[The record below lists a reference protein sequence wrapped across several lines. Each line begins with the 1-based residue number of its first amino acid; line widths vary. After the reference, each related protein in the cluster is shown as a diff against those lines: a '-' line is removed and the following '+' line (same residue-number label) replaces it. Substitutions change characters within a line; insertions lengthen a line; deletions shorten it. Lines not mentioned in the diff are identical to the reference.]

1 MTYPPLYIRR
11 HGQTLWNAAHRIQG
25 SLDSPLTEKGRAQA
39 CMQRDLLAEC
49 DLSGFEAVSS
59 PQGRAFHTASLAL
72 EGLFDAIRT
81 DRRLAEIGVGQWEG
95 LVRGDL
101 AIAAPMDESEESAL
115 DLYER
120 APGGEGF
127 AALHRRCVEF
137 LNGLQGPAVLVTHG
151 VTSRMLRLVLT
162 DRDISEIGLIQ
173 GGQGVGYYLEN
184 GVQRTVARGAG
195 SRWRG
200 WLHRT

>member
-1 MTYPPLYIRR
+1 MTYPPLYILR
-11 HGQTLWNAAHRIQG
+11 HGQTLWNAEHRIQG
-25 SLDSPLTEKGRAQA
+25 SLDSPLTERGRAQA
-39 CMQRDLLAEC
+39 RMQRDMLAER
-49 DLSGFEAVSS
+49 DLSRFEAVSS

-81 DRRLAEIGVGQWEG
+81 DPRLAEIGVGQWEG
-95 LVRGDL
+95 LARGDL
-101 AIAAPMDESEESAL
+101 ASDRPVDESEESAL

-127 AALHRRCVEF
+127 AALQRRCIGF

-173 GGQGVGYYLEN
+173 GGQGVIYYLEN
-184 GVQRTVARGAG
+184 GVQRKLSIGA
-195 SRWRG
+195 
-200 WLHRT
+200 